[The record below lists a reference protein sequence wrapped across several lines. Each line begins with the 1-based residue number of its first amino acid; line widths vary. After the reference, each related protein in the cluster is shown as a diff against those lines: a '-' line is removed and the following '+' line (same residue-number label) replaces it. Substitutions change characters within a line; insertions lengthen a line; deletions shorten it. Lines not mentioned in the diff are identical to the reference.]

1 MKSSIILVSQKI
13 CSYCGLT
20 QIVHREVYKGYLTKI
35 RHLWSI
41 QAMHKDLNVFHSGD
55 KGKQAME

>member
-20 QIVHREVYKGYLTKI
+20 QIVHREVYKGYLTNI

-41 QAMHKDLNVFHSGD
+41 QAMHKDLNVFHG
-55 KGKQAME
+55 GRQG